1 MSWIFFTIMAAFM
14 QAWRNAFQKQ
24 LSTTVDAYGVT
35 LARFIGA
42 TPLAVLYLL
51 LLYHFQ
57 PVNHSI
63 SISSFGARFWL
74 YIGMVAVSQILATVL
89 MVKLFQQKNYA
100 IGVGLA
106 KSEAIL
112 AAIIGVAVLGVQL
125 SWLGWMGVLV
135 GAVAVFLLSGARSMA
150 TLSWPTLW
158 TGLAS
163 GLCFAIASL
172 MVREASLELSQLPFL
187 HRAGWVL
194 LCAITL
200 QNLLLL
206 VWLSIKSP
214 QTLTAMRQRKGLT
227 ARVSLASFLGS
238 LGWFSAMSL
247 QSVPLVKTLGQIEVL
262 FTLLISLYF
271 FKEKLVKTDHAGLWL
286 VMLGA
291 VLVIWA

>member
-1 MSWIFFTIMAAFM
+1 MIWILFTVMAAFM
-14 QAWRNAFQKQ
+14 QALRNAFQKQ
-24 LSTTVDAYGVT
+24 LSTSVDAYGVT
-35 LARFIGA
+35 LARFIFA
-42 TPLAVLYLL
+42 SPLAAIYLG
-51 LLYHFQ
+51 LLYYFQ
-57 PVNHSI
+57 PI
-63 SISSFGARFWL
+63 SQAVPVSTFGTVFWFD
-74 YIGMVAVSQILATVL
+74 IVVVALSQIAATVL

-112 AAIIGVAVLGVQL
+112 AAIIGVTLLGVQL
-125 SWLGWMGVLV
+125 TPLGWVGVLI
-135 GAVAVFLLSGARSMA
+135 GAVAVFLLSGGRSMA

-158 TGLAS
+158 TGLGS

-172 MVREASLELSQLPFL
+172 MVRQASLQLTELPFL
-187 HRAGWVL
+187 HRAAWVL
-194 LCAITL
+194 LSVISL
-200 QNLLLL
+200 QTVILLL
-206 VWLSIKSP
+206 WLGATKP
-214 QTLTAMRQRKGLT
+214 QTLKAMWQRKGLT
-227 ARVSLASFLGS
+227 FQVSIASFLGS

-262 FTLLISLYF
+262 FTLTISVYF

>member
-1 MSWIFFTIMAAFM
+1 MSWIFLTVMAAFM

-35 LARFIGA
+35 LARFVGA
-42 TPLAVLYLL
+42 TPLALFYLWA
-51 LLYHFQ
+51 LYHFQ
-57 PVNHSI
+57 PIAV
-63 SISSFGARFWL
+63 SFPVTEFGGRFWL
-74 YIGMVAVSQILATVL
+74 YISIVSVSQIMATVL

-112 AAIIGVAVLGVQL
+112 AALIGVALLGVHL
-125 SWLGWMGVLV
+125 SLLGWLGVLI
-135 GAVAVFLLSGARSMA
+135 GSIAVFLLSGARSMA
-150 TLSWPTLW
+150 NLSWPTLL
-158 TGLAS
+158 TGLGS

-172 MVREASLELSQLPFL
+172 MVRQASLELTPLPFL
-187 HRAGWVL
+187 HRAAWVL
-194 LCAITL
+194 LWAITL
-200 QNLLLL
+200 QNILLLG
-206 VWLSIKSP
+206 WLSLKSP
-214 QTLTAMRQRKGLT
+214 QTLTAMRQRTGLT
-227 ARVSLASFLGS
+227 LRVSLASFLGS

-262 FTLLISLYF
+262 FTLMISLLF

>member
-1 MSWIFFTIMAAFM
+1 MSWILFTLMAALM

-24 LSTTVDAYGVT
+24 LSSTVDAYGVT

-57 PVNHSI
+57 PVADSI
-63 SISSFGARFWL
+63 SVSSFGTRFWL
-74 YIGMVAVSQILATVL
+74 YIGMVAVSQILATIL

-125 SWLGWMGVLV
+125 SWLGWLGVLV

-194 LCAITL
+194 LCAISL

-214 QTLTAMRQRKGLT
+214 KTLAAMRQRMDLT
-227 ARVSLASFLGS
+227 LRVSVASFLGS

>member
-1 MSWIFFTIMAAFM
+1 MIWIFFTIMAAFM

-63 SISSFGARFWL
+63 SISSFGTRFWL
-74 YIGMVAVSQILATVL
+74 YIAMVAVSQILATIL

-125 SWLGWMGVLV
+125 SWLGWLGVLV

-194 LCAITL
+194 LCAVTL

-214 QTLTAMRQRKGLT
+214 KTLGAMRQRKGLT

-247 QSVPLVKTLGQIEVL
+247 QSVPLVKTLGQIEVV

>member
-1 MSWIFFTIMAAFM
+1 MIWIFFTIMAAFM

-57 PVNHSI
+57 PVAQSAPV
-63 SISSFGARFWL
+63 SSFGTRFWL
-74 YIGMVAVSQILATVL
+74 YIGLVAVSQILATVL

-125 SWLGWMGVLV
+125 SWLGWLGVLV

-206 VWLSIKSP
+206 VWLFIKSP

>member
-1 MSWIFFTIMAAFM
+1 MIWIFFTIMAAFM

-57 PVNHSI
+57 PVIHSI
-63 SISSFGARFWL
+63 SISSFGTRFWL
-74 YIGMVAVSQILATVL
+74 YIGMVAVSQILATIL

-125 SWLGWMGVLV
+125 SWLGWLGVLV

-194 LCAITL
+194 LCAISL

-214 QTLTAMRQRKGLT
+214 KTLAAMRQRKGLT
-227 ARVSLASFLGS
+227 VRVSLASFLGS

>member
-1 MSWIFFTIMAAFM
+1 MIWILFTVMAAFM

-24 LSTTVDAYGVT
+24 LSSSVDAYGVT
-35 LARFIGA
+35 LARFIFA
-42 TPLAVLYLL
+42 SPLAALYLG

-57 PVNHSI
+57 PIQQAVPV
-63 SISSFGARFWL
+63 SSFGTIFWL
-74 YIGMVAVSQILATVL
+74 YIVIVAISQIAATVL

-112 AAIIGVAVLGVQL
+112 AAIIGVTVLGVQL
-125 SWLGWMGVLV
+125 SPLGWLGVLI

-158 TGLAS
+158 TGLGS

-172 MVREASLELSQLPFL
+172 MVRQASLQLNDLPFL
-187 HRAGWVL
+187 HRAAWVL
-194 LCAITL
+194 LSVISL
-200 QNLLLL
+200 QTVLL
-206 VWLSIKSP
+206 VVWLGLKRP
-214 QTLTAMRQRKGLT
+214 HTLKAMWQRKGLT
-227 ARVSLASFLGS
+227 LQVSVASFLGS

-262 FTLLISLYF
+262 FTLLISVYF
-271 FKEKLVKTDHAGLWL
+271 FKEKMLKTDHAGLWL

-291 VLVIWA
+291 ILVIWA

>member
-1 MSWIFFTIMAAFM
+1 MIWILFTVMAAFM

-24 LSTTVDAYGVT
+24 LSTSVDAYGVT
-35 LARFIGA
+35 LARFIFA
-42 TPLAVLYLL
+42 SPLAAIYLG
-51 LLYHFQ
+51 LLYYFQ
-57 PVNHSI
+57 PI
-63 SISSFGARFWL
+63 SQAVPVSTFGTVFWFD
-74 YIGMVAVSQILATVL
+74 IVVVAMSQIAATVL

-112 AAIIGVAVLGVQL
+112 AAIIGVTLLGVQL
-125 SWLGWMGVLV
+125 TPLGWVGVLI

-158 TGLAS
+158 TGLGS

-172 MVREASLELSQLPFL
+172 MVRQASLQLTELPFL
-187 HRAGWVL
+187 HRAAWVL
-194 LCAITL
+194 LSVISL
-200 QNLLLL
+200 QTVLLLL
-206 VWLSIKSP
+206 WLGATKP
-214 QTLTAMRQRKGLT
+214 QTLKAMWQRKGLT
-227 ARVSLASFLGS
+227 LQVSVASFLGS

-262 FTLLISLYF
+262 FTLLISVFF

>member
-1 MSWIFFTIMAAFM
+1 MSWIVFTVMAALM

-24 LSTTVDAYGVT
+24 LSSSVDAYGVT

-42 TPLAVLYLL
+42 TPLAALYLI
-51 LLYHFQ
+51 LLYYFQ
-57 PVNHSI
+57 PVAQSVAF
-63 SISSFGARFWL
+63 SSFGQRFWL
-74 YIGMVAVSQILATVL
+74 YIGILALSQILATML

-100 IGVGLA
+100 IAVGLA

-112 AAIIGVAVLGVQL
+112 AAIIGAAVLGVQL
-125 SWLGWMGVLV
+125 SWLGWLGVLI
-135 GAVAVFLLSGARSMA
+135 GAAAVFLLSGARAMA
-150 TLSWPTLW
+150 TLSWPTLC

-172 MVREASLELSQLPFL
+172 MVRQASLELSQLPFL

-206 VWLSIKSP
+206 VWLAFKSP

-227 ARVSLASFLGS
+227 ARVSAASFLGS

-262 FTLLISLYF
+262 FTLMISLYF

>member
-1 MSWIFFTIMAAFM
+1 MIWIFFTIMAALM

-57 PVNHSI
+57 PVVHSI
-63 SISSFGARFWL
+63 SVSSFGTRFWL
-74 YIGMVAVSQILATVL
+74 YIGMVAVSQILATIL

-125 SWLGWMGVLV
+125 SWLGWLGVLV
-135 GAVAVFLLSGARSMA
+135 GAVAVFLLSGARSMT

-214 QTLTAMRQRKGLT
+214 QTLTAMRQRMDLT
-227 ARVSLASFLGS
+227 LRVSVASFLGS